1 MEEEKVMGHFL
12 RDPKTGFLWLHEYNM
27 NDDDCRVDF
36 KGEILDLTTCI
47 DEEHEIVS
55 AVKFGSFYG
64 CDLLV
69 AKNEDGLY
77 AVFAPFCASMG
88 WGNVYAS
95 ITPGF
100 PYKSVYGFAI
110 NRIDYVIAE
119 TADGRWGMIQIARSR
134 SEWLDPT
141 EPACVPTVVV
151 EFEYNSMEEVQSHYP
166 IAFLPCDVFRVIH
179 WSHGMGDLTRVEEGN
194 FAKGSMYW
202 GKTTE
207 EIKWLRKS
215 GDAE

>member
-12 RDPKTGFLWLHEYNM
+12 RDPKTGFLWLHDTEYN
-27 NDDDCRVDF
+27 DF
-36 KGEILDLTTCI
+36 CFSFRGEILDLATCI

-55 AVKFGSFYG
+55 ALHYG
-64 CDLLV
+64 LFISYDLLV

-77 AVFAPFCASMG
+77 AVFAPFRDSMG
-88 WGNVYAS
+88 YGNLYAS
-95 ITPGF
+95 ISPGF

-110 NRIDYVIAE
+110 HWTIYVIAE
-119 TADGRWGMIQIARSR
+119 TTEGRWGMIQIVLSR
-134 SEWLDPT
+134 SEWLY
-141 EPACVPTVVV
+141 PAEFVCVPTVVV